1 MGLLKAVLGLPL
13 APLTGVVA
21 VAEQIQ
27 RQAEEEFYDPGR
39 IRAELDAVAVAR
51 RENLL
56 SAEEADELEEQLV
69 QRLLVAR
76 DRVREGA
83 P

>member
-27 RQAEEEFYDPGR
+27 RHAEEQFYDPGR
-39 IRAELDAVAVAR
+39 IRAELEAVAEAR
-51 RENLL
+51 RDERI
-56 SAEEADELEEQLV
+56 SEAEAGELEEQLL

-76 DRVREGA
+76 ERARREA